1 MAAVPLEAAI
11 GELGAKR
18 AAEGGLTADCV
29 LETIG
34 PGFTSLLDLLPS
46 TDTPAVIPVDARAPC
61 THARL
66 RRFVEEIG
74 PVFWRHYVGRNDRVA
89 ILLPNG
95 PELAVAFV
103 AVLSYCTCAPL
114 NPANTP
120 QEIMGELKNVGA
132 RAMIIMAG
140 EDNDELMTI
149 AEQLD
154 IRVLEA
160 TVAPDDCAG
169 IFTLVDALAGLR
181 ENTPDAAE
189 SRPVKDG
196 AWDAPQGRLDTAMV
210 LHTSGSTGNKKVV
223 PHLLEDLLA
232 GAVCIAAACELKPTD
247 VCCNQA
253 RGRPAR
259 TIGPSEAGSG
269 VG

>member
-181 ENTPDAAE
+181 YAHAGETPQPLHRLGSDEMLVPAE
-189 SRPVKDG
+189 DFTVARQLDQLLPFTTEALGCTSRWSRYFGGVARIG
-196 AWDAPQGRLDTAMV
+196 
-210 LHTSGSTGNKKVV
+210 TGHNSV
-223 PHLLEDLLA
+223 
-232 GAVCIAAACELKPTD
+232 
-247 VCCNQA
+247 
-253 RGRPAR
+253 
-259 TIGPSEAGSG
+259 
-269 VG
+269 